1 MVRSRQDYESK
12 KLKVLIRRMIYKKA
26 MESPW
31 LFYIENLSY
40 VVGHCN
46 TICNDSIKSL
56 NRILLFLSLLHFKI
70 VTATS
75 VE

>member
-1 MVRSRQDYESK
+1 
-12 KLKVLIRRMIYKKA
+12 MIYKKA

>member
-1 MVRSRQDYESK
+1 
-12 KLKVLIRRMIYKKA
+12 MIYKKA
-26 MESPW
+26 MESPG
-31 LFYIENLSY
+31 LFYMENLSC

-46 TICNDSIKSL
+46 TIFNDSIQYL
-56 NRILLFLSLLHFKI
+56 NMILLFLSLLHFKI